1 MNRVAEEGDPMTYPV
16 ILAHGALGIW
26 DEVIFISVAAIFLVV
41 MGISWVKSRM
51 TSPPLPD
58 TPPPARTDDQAESPS
73 PTHFRLD

>member
-1 MNRVAEEGDPMTYPV
+1 MPFPV

-51 TSPPLPD
+51 TTPPLAD
-58 TPPPARTDDQAESPS
+58 ESPRRDAADQQPDS

>member
-1 MNRVAEEGDPMTYPV
+1 MTYPV

-51 TSPPLPD
+51 TSPPISD
-58 TPPPARTDDQAESPS
+58 NPPAETDDQAESQS